1 MPAATIDKTGSLS
14 GGTSPMFISGARQV
28 SCGSEKA
35 LLHLVTGRDPD
46 SFQPV
51 VSSSQHMS
59 VGRQCSLDFLGYG
72 LVESLFRK
80 GYQQVL
86 FRNNNGEPLSLEAI
100 CLHSRAVKLETPS
113 AMCQRHLLTLQ
124 SKR

>member
-14 GGTSPMFISGARQV
+14 GGASPMFISGARQV
-28 SCGSEKA
+28 SCGSEKS

-59 VGRQCSLDFLGYG
+59 VGRQCFLDFLGYG
-72 LVESLFRK
+72 LVKSLLRK

-86 FRNNNGEPLSLEAI
+86 FRNNSKLMENLSPWRLFAYV
-100 CLHSRAVKLETPS
+100 LG
-113 AMCQRHLLTLQ
+113 Q
-124 SKR
+124 